1 MAWNEPGGN
10 GPKDPWGNNSGND
23 RGNNGGNNRGPNNNR
38 GGNQPPDLD
47 EAIQQLMKKLN
58 GFFGGNGGGNN
69 RKNQNNGAGGMF
81 GIAAAIL
88 VVMLGFNSVYTLDEQ
103 ERGVVLRLGEYLKT
117 EQPGLRFKIPL
128 VDTVIPVN
136 TTKVREA
143 EIKER
148 MLTEDENI
156 VEVELNAQYRVV
168 DPVAFALRVE
178 APERTLLSAAESA
191 LRHEVGSTA
200 MDPILTTGRA
210 ELAEKVQLRLQDYLE
225 RYATGMVLTNV
236 NIKDARPPAQVKAAF
251 DDVQKAK
258 QDKERFIN
266 ESEAY
271 ANSIVPEARGRAQRQ
286 LEEASAYKER
296 IIARAEGEA
305 ARFDN
310 LYSEY
315 KKAPK
320 VTRERLYIESV
331 TEVYNNA
338 SKVMVD
344 VDGGNNMMYLPLDQI
359 IKNMPAQANTSGAI
373 SDNDISRL
381 TDRVLN
387 EVRARQNSSSSSRRG
402 EGR

>member
-10 GPKDPWGNNSGND
+10 GPKDPWGNNNRGNND
-23 RGNNGGNNRGPNNNR
+23 RGNNNR

-47 EAIQQLMKKLN
+47 EALQQLLKKLN
-58 GFFGGNGGGNN
+58 GLFGGNGGGNN
-69 RKNQNNGAGGMF
+69 RNNKQGNGAGGMF
-81 GIAAAIL
+81 GIAAVIV
-88 VVMLGFNSVYTLDEQ
+88 VVMLVFNSVYTLDEQ

-128 VDTVIPVN
+128 IDQVIPVN

-156 VEVELNAQYRVV
+156 VEVELNTQYRVL
-168 DPVAFALRVE
+168 DPIAFALRVE
-178 APERTLLSAAESA
+178 SPERTMLSAAESA

-200 MDPILTTGRA
+200 MDPILTVGRA
-210 ELAEKVQLRLQDYLE
+210 ELAEKVKLRLQDYLD
-225 RYATGMVLTNV
+225 RYSTGMELTNV

-266 ESEAY
+266 EADSY

-286 LEEASAYKER
+286 LEEARAYKER
-296 IIARAEGEA
+296 IVARAEGEA
-305 ARFDN
+305 ARFEN
-310 LYSEY
+310 LYNEY
-315 KKAPK
+315 RKAPE
-320 VTRERLYIESV
+320 VTRERLYIETI
-331 TEVYNNA
+331 TEVYNKA

-359 IKNMPAQANTSGAI
+359 IKNMPAPAATSGGI
-373 SDNDISRL
+373 SDNDIARL

-387 EVRARQNSSSSSRRG
+387 EVRARQNTSNSSRRG

>member
-10 GPKDPWGNNSGND
+10 GPKDPWGNNDRGD
-23 RGNNGGNNRGPNNNR
+23 RGNDNRGNNNR

-47 EAIQQLMKKLN
+47 EALKQLLDKLN
-58 GFFGGNGGGNN
+58 GMFGGRGNN
-69 RKNQNNGAGGMF
+69 NRNNNNQGSGAGGMF
-81 GIAAAIL
+81 GIAAVVL
-88 VVMLGFNSVYTLDEQ
+88 VVMLGFNAVYTLDEQ

-128 VDTVIPVN
+128 VDSVIPVN

-168 DPVAFALRVE
+168 DPVSFALRVE

-191 LRHEVGSTA
+191 LRHEVGSTE

-225 RYATGMVLTNV
+225 RYQTGMVLTNV

-315 KKAPK
+315 KNAPK
-320 VTRERLYIESV
+320 VTRERLYIESI
-331 TEVYNNA
+331 TEVYNKA

-359 IKNMPAQANTSGAI
+359 VKNMPAQSKTGAI
-373 SDNDISRL
+373 SDNEISRL

-387 EVRARQNSSSSSRRG
+387 EVRARQNSSSSSSRRG

>member
-10 GPKDPWGNNSGND
+10 GNPNDPWGNN
-23 RGNNGGNNRGPNNNR
+23 NRGKRGNNNR
-38 GGNQPPDLD
+38 GNNQPPDLD
-47 EAIQQLMKKLN
+47 EALKQMLDKLN
-58 GFFGGNGGGNN
+58 SLFGGKGDGGKGGNN
-69 RKNQNNGAGGMF
+69 QGAGGLF
-81 GIAAAIL
+81 GIAAVIL
-88 VVMLGFNSVYTLDEQ
+88 VVLLAFQSVYTLDEQ

-117 EQPGLRFKIPL
+117 EQPGLRWKIPL
-128 VDTVIPVN
+128 VDRVIPVN

-168 DPVAFALRVE
+168 DPVSFALRVE
-178 APERTLLSAAESA
+178 SPERTLLSAAESA
-191 LRHEVGSTA
+191 LRHEIGSTA
-200 MDPILTTGRA
+200 MDPILTIGRA

-225 RYATGMVLTNV
+225 RYQTGMVLTNV
-236 NIKDARPPAQVKAAF
+236 NIKDARPPQQVKAAF

-258 QDKERFIN
+258 QDKERIIN

-286 LEEASAYKER
+286 REEASAYKER
-296 IIARAEGEA
+296 IVARAQGEA
-305 ARFDN
+305 ERFEK
-310 LYSEY
+310 LYAEY

-320 VTRERLYIESV
+320 VTRERLYIEAVSN
-331 TEVYNNA
+331 VYTNT
-338 SKVMVD
+338 SKVLVD
-344 VDGGNNMMYLPLDQI
+344 VEGGNNMMYLPLDKLMKQL
-359 IKNMPAQANTSGAI
+359 PRASGASAL
-373 SDNDISRL
+373 SDADISRL

-387 EVRARQNSSSSSRRG
+387 EYNARRNAQSSRRG

>member
-10 GPKDPWGNNSGND
+10 GDPKDPWGNRNRD
-23 RGNNGGNNRGPNNNR
+23 KNNGGNNR

-47 EAIQQLMKKLN
+47 EALKQLLDKLN
-58 GFFGGNGGGNN
+58 GMFGGGGNRNNNGGNGNN
-69 RKNQNNGAGGMF
+69 AGAGGMF
-81 GIAAAIL
+81 GIAAVIL
-88 VVMLGFNSVYTLDEQ
+88 VVMLGFNAVYTLDEQ
-103 ERGVVLRLGEYLKT
+103 ERGVVLRLGKYLKT

-128 VDTVIPVN
+128 VDRVIEVN

-156 VEVELNAQYRVV
+156 VEIELNAQYRVV
-168 DPVAFALRVE
+168 DPIAFALRVE
-178 APERTLLSAAESA
+178 GAERTLIAAAESA

-210 ELAEKVQLRLQDYLE
+210 ELAEKVQLRLQDFLE
-225 RYATGMVLTNV
+225 RYQTGMVLTNV
-236 NIKDARPPAQVKAAF
+236 NIKDARPPAQVKASF

-258 QDKERFIN
+258 QDKERFIS

-305 ARFDN
+305 ARFTN

-320 VTRERLYIESV
+320 VTRERLYIEAVS
-331 TEVYNNA
+331 EVYNNA

-359 IKNMPAQANTSGAI
+359 IKNMPKTSSTNAI
-373 SDNDISRL
+373 TENDISRL

-387 EVRARQNSSSSSRRG
+387 EVRSRQNNSTSRRG